1 MNIFIVTAGSR
12 GDVQPFVALGKGLK
26 AKGHEVTLCTC
37 SRFEPFITEHGLNY
51 GYMNDN
57 LLKLLDSEVG
67 REVIES
73 SGNLLGLVKTT
84 LTLFKEAKELNREMF
99 QDAWNVA
106 QAAQPD
112 ILIFHPKILAGSH
125 IAEKLNIPTIM
136 ATLVPAIVPT
146 AESVAIG
153 FPNLKLGSWYN
164 KFSYW
169 ILHQGY
175 HLYDD
180 VINEFRQNILGLGKL
195 PKSINPIQMSNG
207 QPLPI
212 LHGYSELVSPRPG
225 DWSDTVRVSG
235 YWFLEVK
242 DDYQPSAE
250 LINFLE
256 AGEAPVCVGF
266 GSMAGRDPQ
275 RMTEIV
281 VDAFQQAEVRGI
293 IVTGWG
299 GLNPNH
305 LPKTIFKI
313 DNIPY
318 DWLFPRVSVVVHH
331 GGAGT
336 TAQDCAQV
344 NRPSFVLF

>member
-1 MNIFIVTAGSR
+1 MV
-12 GDVQPFVALGKGLK
+12 
-26 AKGHEVTLCTC
+26 
-37 SRFEPFITEHGLNY
+37 
-51 GYMNDN
+51 
-57 LLKLLDSEVG
+57 
-67 REVIES
+67 
-73 SGNLLGLVKTT
+73 
-84 LTLFKEAKELNREMF
+84 
-99 QDAWNVA
+99 
-106 QAAQPD
+106 
-112 ILIFHPKILAGSH
+112 
-125 IAEKLNIPTIM
+125 
-136 ATLVPAIVPT
+136 
-146 AESVAIG
+146 
-153 FPNLKLGSWYN
+153 
-164 KFSYW
+164 
-169 ILHQGY
+169 
-175 HLYDD
+175 
-180 VINEFRQNILGLGKL
+180 
-195 PKSINPIQMSNG
+195 
-207 QPLPI
+207 
-212 LHGYSELVSPRPG
+212 
-225 DWSDTVRVSG
+225 
-235 YWFLEVK
+235 LEVK